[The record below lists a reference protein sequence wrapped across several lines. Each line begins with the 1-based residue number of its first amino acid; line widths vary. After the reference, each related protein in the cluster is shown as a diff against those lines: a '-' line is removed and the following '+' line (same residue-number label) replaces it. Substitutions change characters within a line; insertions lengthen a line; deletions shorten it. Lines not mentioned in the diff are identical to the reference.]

1 MIDRHIISA
10 IAHDLDHYPVTA
22 IVGSRQVGKS
32 TLVKSLLGKTKEVLF
47 LDMERPSDARKLED
61 AELFLETQKDK
72 LVCMDEVQYR
82 PDLFPVMRV
91 LVDEWKG
98 KGHFL
103 ITGSASPELLRQSSE
118 SLAGRISYHTLT
130 PFLWSEVNQKIA
142 LSEYLLKGGFPRSVL
157 EKDDMDSYRWRQNF
171 ILTFLER
178 DLSFWS
184 GYSVEVMR
192 RLWQMLAHL
201 NGQQLNYS
209 NIGNSLSVSNMT
221 VRHYIDLLASTFM
234 VNLISPFFKNTG
246 KRLVKSPKMYVAD
259 AGLTHALL
267 GIENYDQLMGHPVI
281 GYSWESLV
289 LNNLMSHFGRDIY
302 YYRTSHGAEVDFVL
316 AYKCKTYV
324 VECKHTLAPKLTRG
338 NYNAIR
344 DIDPD
349 FTLVVAPVK
358 EGWPMAGN
366 ISVVSLS
373 ELTSRI
379 SGIAG

>member
-1 MIDRHIISA
+1 M
-10 IAHDLDHYPVTA
+10 
-22 IVGSRQVGKS
+22 
-32 TLVKSLLGKTKEVLF
+32 KSLLGKRKEVLF
-47 LDMERPSDARKLED
+47 LDTERPSDARRLED
-61 AELFLETQKDK
+61 AELFLETKKDK
-72 LVCMDEVQYR
+72 LVCIDEVQYR

-118 SLAGRISYHTLT
+118 SLAGRVSYHTLT

-142 LSEYLLKGGFPRSVL
+142 LSEYLLKGGFPGSVL

-178 DLSFWS
+178 DLSFWL

-267 GIENYDQLMGHPVI
+267 GIENYDQLMGHPVL

-289 LNNLMSHFGRDIY
+289 LNNLMGHFGRDIY

-316 AYKCKTYV
+316 AYTGKIYV
-324 VECKHTLAPKLTRG
+324 VECKHTLAPKLTKG

-373 ELTSRI
+373 ELTGRI

>member
-1 MIDRHIISA
+1 
-10 IAHDLDHYPVTA
+10 
-22 IVGSRQVGKS
+22 
-32 TLVKSLLGKTKEVLF
+32 
-47 LDMERPSDARKLED
+47 MERPSDARRLED
-61 AELFLETQKDK
+61 AELFLETKKDK
-72 LVCMDEVQYR
+72 LVCIDEVQYR

-118 SLAGRISYHTLT
+118 SLAGRVSYHTLR

-142 LSEYLLKGGFPRSVL
+142 LSKYLLKGGFPRSVL

-178 DLSFWS
+178 DLSFWL

-267 GIENYDQLMGHPVI
+267 GIENYDQLMGHPVL

-289 LNNLMSHFGRDIY
+289 LNNLMGHFGRDIY

-316 AYKCKTYV
+316 AYKGKTYV
-324 VECKHTLAPKLTRG
+324 VECKHTLAPKLTKG

-373 ELTSRI
+373 ELTGRI